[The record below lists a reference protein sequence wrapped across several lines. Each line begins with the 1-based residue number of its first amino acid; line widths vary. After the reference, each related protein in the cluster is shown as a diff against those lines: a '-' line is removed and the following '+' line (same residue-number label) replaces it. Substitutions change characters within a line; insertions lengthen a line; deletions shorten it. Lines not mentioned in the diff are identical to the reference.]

1 MFRKALRK
9 ITTTLAVL
17 LTAAAIPVL
26 LPLLF
31 TPSSDDIAN
40 NAPIITVPL
49 ITLLTLLIAFFS
61 APIIYM
67 PTFGIIGYFVIK
79 KWSERQER
87 KQSATPKPP
96 MPVAAKSALL
106 LANAYL
112 FTGAVA
118 ELVIAIVVALIGETT
133 TNNAGSIGA
142 TLTMPSVASL
152 VSLAIIIFS
161 IAKRQ
166 SSQQGKVPLT
176 KTLFTSA
183 LIISLAPAIA
193 ILIMFG
199 RLPAEY
205 YDLAQPFINISTL
218 VGAVIFLT
226 MAFIWYS
233 YTNFISHAV
242 KSYNVAKLYRL
253 AQQNIRNI
261 ILLSIAYCAICVY
274 LVTNIFAHFDW
285 NQFNAYLPLIH
296 DLIISCPGLLFILIN
311 LPILGILLYFWR
323 YKLKQA
329 DTTNVAITPYNLV
342 ASAMSMLS
350 FLLLF
355 IPLITPSAIAPILIA
370 RASSKEALKEDDAD
384 TIARTTRSLSK
395 FGAVLYIIEL
405 VITVVY
411 FKTVV

>member
-1 MFRKALRK
+1 MFYKILRR
-9 ITTTLAVL
+9 ITTTLVVL

-96 MPVAAKSALL
+96 MPVAAKSALR

-133 TNNAGSIGA
+133 TNNADSIGA

-205 YDLAQPFINISTL
+205 YDLAQPFITISTL
-218 VGAVIFLT
+218 VGAIIFLT

-233 YTNFISHAV
+233 YTNFIGHAV

-261 ILLSIAYCAICVY
+261 ILLSIAYCAIFVY
-274 LVTNIFAHFDW
+274 LATNIFTHFDW

-329 DTTNVAITPYNLV
+329 DATNVAITPYNLV
-342 ASAMSMLS
+342 ANAMSILS
-350 FLLLF
+350 LLLLF
-355 IPLITPSAIAPILIA
+355 IPFITPSAIAPILIA
-370 RASSKEALKEDDAD
+370 RAASKEALKEDDAD
-384 TIARTTRSLSK
+384 TIARTTLSLSK

>member
-1 MFRKALRK
+1 MFYKILRR

-96 MPVAAKSALL
+96 MPVATKSALR

-133 TNNAGSIGA
+133 NNNADSIGA

-152 VSLAIIIFS
+152 VSLVIIIFS

-205 YDLAQPFINISTL
+205 YDLAQPFITISTL

-233 YTNFISHAV
+233 YTNFIGHAV
-242 KSYNVAKLYRL
+242 KSYNVARLYRL

-274 LVTNIFAHFDW
+274 LATNIFTHFDW

-329 DTTNVAITPYNLV
+329 DATNVAITPYNLV
-342 ASAMSMLS
+342 ASTMSILS
-350 FLLLF
+350 LLLLF
-355 IPLITPSAIAPILIA
+355 IPFITPSAIAPILIA
-370 RASSKEALKEDDAD
+370 RAASKEALKEDNTD
-384 TIARTTRSLSK
+384 TIARATRSLSK
-395 FGAVLYIIEL
+395 FGAALYIIEL
-405 VITVVY
+405 VIIVIY

>member
-1 MFRKALRK
+1 MFYKILRR
-9 ITTTLAVL
+9 ITTTLVVL

-96 MPVAAKSALL
+96 MPVAAKSALR

-133 TNNAGSIGA
+133 TNNADSIGA

-205 YDLAQPFINISTL
+205 YDLAQPFITISIL
-218 VGAVIFLT
+218 VGAIIFLT

-233 YTNFISHAV
+233 YTNFIGHAV

-261 ILLSIAYCAICVY
+261 ILLSIAYCAIFVY
-274 LVTNIFAHFDW
+274 LATNIFTHFDW

-329 DTTNVAITPYNLV
+329 DATNVAITPYNLV
-342 ASAMSMLS
+342 ANAMSILS
-350 FLLLF
+350 LLLLF
-355 IPLITPSAIAPILIA
+355 IPFITPSAIAPILIA
-370 RASSKEALKEDDAD
+370 RAASKEALKEDDAD
-384 TIARTTRSLSK
+384 TIARTTLSLSK

>member
-40 NAPIITVPL
+40 NAPIIIVPL

-96 MPVAAKSALL
+96 MPVATKSALR

-133 TNNAGSIGA
+133 NNNADSIGA

-152 VSLAIIIFS
+152 VSLVIIIFS
-161 IAKRQ
+161 IAKRK

-205 YDLAQPFINISTL
+205 YGLAQPFITISTL

-226 MAFIWYS
+226 MTFIWYS
-233 YTNFISHAV
+233 YTNFIGHAV

-261 ILLSIAYCAICVY
+261 ILLSIAYCTICVY
-274 LVTNIFAHFDW
+274 LATNIFTHFDW
-285 NQFNAYLPLIH
+285 SQFNAYLPLIH

-323 YKLKQA
+323 YKLKQSDA
-329 DTTNVAITPYNLV
+329 TNVAITPYNLV
-342 ASAMSMLS
+342 ASAMSILS

-355 IPLITPSAIAPILIA
+355 IPFITPSAIAPILIA
-370 RASSKEALKEDDAD
+370 RAASKEALKEDNTD
-384 TIARTTRSLSK
+384 TIARTTLSLSK
-395 FGAVLYIIEL
+395 LGAVLYIIEL

>member
-96 MPVAAKSALL
+96 MPVATKSALR

-133 TNNAGSIGA
+133 NNNADSIGA

-152 VSLAIIIFS
+152 VSLVIIIFS

-205 YDLAQPFINISTL
+205 YDLAQPFITISTL

-233 YTNFISHAV
+233 YTNFIGHAV

-274 LVTNIFAHFDW
+274 LATNIFAHFDW

-329 DTTNVAITPYNLV
+329 DATNVAITPYNLV
-342 ASAMSMLS
+342 ASTMSILS
-350 FLLLF
+350 LLLLF
-355 IPLITPSAIAPILIA
+355 IPFITPSAIAPILIA
-370 RASSKEALKEDDAD
+370 RAASKEALKEDNTD
-384 TIARTTRSLSK
+384 TIARATRSLSK

-405 VITVVY
+405 VITVIY

>member
-285 NQFNAYLPLIH
+285 NQFNAYLLLIH

>member
-242 KSYNVAKLYRL
+242 KSYNVAKLHRL

-274 LVTNIFAHFDW
+274 LATNIFDHFDW
-285 NQFNAYLPLIH
+285 GQLNAYLPLIH

-323 YKLKQA
+323 YKLKQSDA
-329 DTTNVAITPYNLV
+329 ANVAITPYNLV
-342 ASAMSMLS
+342 ASAMSILS

-355 IPLITPSAIAPILIA
+355 IPFITPSAIAPILIA
-370 RASSKEALKEDDAD
+370 RAASKEALKEDNTD

-405 VITVVY
+405 VITVIY
-411 FKTVV
+411 FKIVA

>member
-1 MFRKALRK
+1 MFYKILRK

-31 TPSSDDIAN
+31 TPSSDNIAN

-96 MPVAAKSALL
+96 MPVATKSALR

-133 TNNAGSIGA
+133 NNNADSIGA

-152 VSLAIIIFS
+152 VSLVIIIFS

-205 YDLAQPFINISTL
+205 YDLAQPFITISTL

-233 YTNFISHAV
+233 YTNFIGHAV
-242 KSYNVAKLYRL
+242 KSYNVARLYRL

-405 VITVVY
+405 VITVIY
-411 FKTVV
+411 FKTVA

>member
-1 MFRKALRK
+1 MFYKILRR

-31 TPSSDDIAN
+31 APSNDDIAN
-40 NAPIITVPL
+40 HAPIITIPL
-49 ITLLTLLIAFFS
+49 IMLSTLLVAFFS

-67 PTFGIIGYFVIK
+67 PTLSIIGYFVIK
-79 KWSERQER
+79 KWSDRQER

-96 MPVAAKSALL
+96 MPVTTKSALQ

-112 FTGAVA
+112 FTGTVA
-118 ELVIAIVVALIGETT
+118 ELVIAIIIALVSTT
-133 TNNAGSIGA
+133 TNITDFIGT
-142 TLTMPSVASL
+142 TLTMPSAAAL
-152 VSLAIIIFS
+152 VSLAVINFS
-161 IAKRQ
+161 IAKYQ
-166 SSQQGKVPLT
+166 SSQQDKAPLT
-176 KTLFTSA
+176 KLLFISA
-183 LIISLAPAIA
+183 LIVSLAPAIT

-199 RLPAEY
+199 KMPAEY
-205 YDLAQPFINISTL
+205 YDLVQPFITISTL
-218 VGAVIFLT
+218 AGSVVFLA

-233 YTNFISHAV
+233 YTKFISNAAQ
-242 KSYNVAKLYRL
+242 SYNIARLYRL
-253 AQQNIRNI
+253 IWQNGRNI
-261 ILLSIAYCAICVY
+261 VLLSIAYCAVCVY
-274 LVTNIFAHFDW
+274 SATNIFDHFDW
-285 NQFNAYLPLIH
+285 GQLNAYLPLIH

-323 YKLKQA
+323 YKLKQTDA
-329 DTTNVAITPYNLV
+329 TNVAITPYNMV
-342 ASAMSMLS
+342 ASAMSILS

-355 IPLITPSAIAPILIA
+355 IPFITPSAIAPILIA
-370 RASSKEALKEDDAD
+370 RAASKEALKEDNTD

-405 VITVVY
+405 VVTVVY

>member
-1 MFRKALRK
+1 MFYKILRR

-96 MPVAAKSALL
+96 MPVAAKSALR

-133 TNNAGSIGA
+133 TNNADSIGA

-176 KTLFTSA
+176 KTLFTIA

-205 YDLAQPFINISTL
+205 YDLAQPFITISTL
-218 VGAVIFLT
+218 VGAIIFLT

-233 YTNFISHAV
+233 YTNFIGHAV

-274 LVTNIFAHFDW
+274 LATNIFAHFDW

-323 YKLKQA
+323 YRLKQA
-329 DTTNVAITPYNLV
+329 DTTNVAITPYNVV

-355 IPLITPSAIAPILIA
+355 IPFITPSAIAPILIA
-370 RASSKEALKEDDAD
+370 RAASKEALKEDDAD

-405 VITVVY
+405 VIIVIY

>member
-1 MFRKALRK
+1 MFYKILRR

-96 MPVAAKSALL
+96 MPVAAKSALR

>member
-1 MFRKALRK
+1 MFYKILRR

-96 MPVAAKSALL
+96 MPVAAKSALR

-133 TNNAGSIGA
+133 TNNADSIGA

-205 YDLAQPFINISTL
+205 YDLAQPFITISTL
-218 VGAVIFLT
+218 VGAIIFLT

-233 YTNFISHAV
+233 YTNFIGHAV

-261 ILLSIAYCAICVY
+261 ILLSITYCAICVY
-274 LVTNIFAHFDW
+274 LATNIFDHFDW
-285 NQFNAYLPLIH
+285 GQFNAYLPLMH
-296 DLIISCPGLLFILIN
+296 DLIISCPGILFILIN
-311 LPILGILLYFWR
+311 LPILVILPCFWR

-329 DTTNVAITPYNLV
+329 DAANVAITPYNLV
-342 ASAMSMLS
+342 ASTMSALS

-355 IPLITPSAIAPILIA
+355 IPFITPSALAPILIA
-370 RASSKEALKEDDAD
+370 RAASKEALKEDNTD

-405 VITVVY
+405 VITVIY
-411 FKTVV
+411 FKTVL

>member
-1 MFRKALRK
+1 MFYKILRR

-96 MPVAAKSALL
+96 MPVAAKSALR

-133 TNNAGSIGA
+133 TNNADSIGA

-205 YDLAQPFINISTL
+205 YDLAQPFITISTL

-233 YTNFISHAV
+233 YTNFIGHAV
-242 KSYNVAKLYRL
+242 KSYNVARLYRL

-274 LVTNIFAHFDW
+274 LATNIFTHFGW

-370 RASSKEALKEDDAD
+370 RAASKEALKEDDAD

-405 VITVVY
+405 VIIVVY

>member
-1 MFRKALRK
+1 MFYKILRR
-9 ITTTLAVL
+9 ITTALAVL

-96 MPVAAKSALL
+96 MPVATKSALR

-133 TNNAGSIGA
+133 NNNADSIGA

-152 VSLAIIIFS
+152 VSLVIIIFS

-205 YDLAQPFINISTL
+205 YDLAQPFITISTL

-233 YTNFISHAV
+233 YTNFIGHAV

-274 LVTNIFAHFDW
+274 LATNIFAHFDW

-329 DTTNVAITPYNLV
+329 DATNVAITPYNLV
-342 ASAMSMLS
+342 ASTMSILS
-350 FLLLF
+350 LLLLF
-355 IPLITPSAIAPILIA
+355 IPFITPSAIAPILIA
-370 RASSKEALKEDDAD
+370 RAASKEALKEDNTD
-384 TIARTTRSLSK
+384 TIARATRSLSK

-405 VITVVY
+405 VIIVIY

>member
-405 VITVVY
+405 VITVIY